1 MLDQTEL
8 WDYMHDRYG
17 LFLLDEE
24 MDSIIN
30 IVIQG
35 MRKEHPEYF
44 PATTSL
50 LTARAAKETN
60 GKHPKPNTCTELL
73 IKHATAL
80 AKHATEMAGR
90 GAVDRVRAGMLPHIR
105 PDGHGGYMVDHLAI
119 FLTTQELNKRPA
131 AQNLKRWK
139 RVLLQIGQQ

>member
-35 MRKEHPEYF
+35 IRKEHPEYF

-60 GKHPKPNTCTELL
+60 NNEPAKPNTCTELL

-90 GAVDRVRAGMLPHIR
+90 DTVNIRVRAGMLPHIR

-119 FLTTQELNKRPA
+119 FLTTQELNKRA
-131 AQNLKRWK
+131 TAQTTNK
-139 RVLLQIGQQ
+139 